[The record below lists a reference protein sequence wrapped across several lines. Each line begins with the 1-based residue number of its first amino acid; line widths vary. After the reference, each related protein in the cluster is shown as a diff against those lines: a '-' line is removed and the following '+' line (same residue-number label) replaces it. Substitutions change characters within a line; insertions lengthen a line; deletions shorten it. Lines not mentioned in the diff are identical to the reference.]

1 MSDPLSPL
9 YTQDEK
15 VVRQLKQD
23 YEFYISKICSCLGIT
38 TSDMVPPQKP
48 NAVHT
53 EYIYLPN
60 PLSMRQCTRLI
71 RFLKKGRAPQ
81 SSIAASFFFTYSPAT
96 FTVNPSLSVH

>member
-48 NAVHT
+48 NA
-53 EYIYLPN
+53 YILVKSTLNIYISQN
-60 PLSMRQCTRLI
+60 LSQWGNVLD
-71 RFLKKGRAPQ
+71 
-81 SSIAASFFFTYSPAT
+81 
-96 FTVNPSLSVH
+96 